1 MKFFFIFFFFYID
14 LIIKKI
20 NSYVVFPLKTLEKE
34 NYIFYKDESEKSIL
48 KKYYYSDIY
57 TTLEIGNSPKK
68 IPLFLSVPKNIFQ
81 VTSSLSGKSF
91 SLDEPEIY
99 NLLPLFEST
108 NNYFFNEQKSTS
120 FNYNNEITSSNKK
133 SCLGNDSISF
143 YNNLDLNKK
152 EDKIFNF
159 ELLLQF
165 QKENISGE
173 IGLSFPDKN
182 ENNYYLIKKT
192 NILNQLKENNLI
204 DNYYWFFLYD
214 KWNSMD
220 GKLIIGAT
228 PDQLYPKKYSKKDLI
243 LSNAILDSAIG
254 QNWKIKFRDIY
265 LGNFHLKNVTS
276 ELVFDSELIIAPKE
290 LDTLLLKYFI
300 QDFLNNKTCSQGS
313 FYLKAHYV
321 TTLKYYYCD
330 SSIKKQLYDAML
342 NIKLN
347 SKEFNYTFEI
357 SKDDLFQIEGN
368 YVFFK
373 ILFFIED
380 FDIWVLGKPFSLK
393 YQFVFSPDTK
403 QIGMYNPDF
412 VYEKPKKSWNKKK
425 FWLVFTII
433 ILSIA
438 FTILGIIIG
447 KKIYGLKRKQKA
459 NELMD
464 DFEYI
469 SSKDKNNNPENKIN
483 DINSKNNFINS
494 TVSNYKTI
502 EMNTNLY

>member
-1 MKFFFIFFFFYID
+1 MKFLFIFFFSFIN

-20 NSYVVFPLKTLEKE
+20 NSYVVFPLKTLEKD
-34 NYIFYKDESEKSIL
+34 NYIFSKDESEKSIL

-57 TTLEIGNSPKK
+57 TTLEIGNSPQI
-68 IPLFLSVPKNIFQ
+68 IPLFLSVPKSTFQ
-81 VTSSLSGKSF
+81 ITSSLSGKSF

-99 NLLPLFEST
+99 NLLPLFENT
-108 NNYFFNEQKSTS
+108 NNFFFNEQKSYS
-120 FNYNNEITSSNKK
+120 FQYNDEITSSNKK
-133 SCLGNDSISF
+133 TCLGNDTISL
-143 YNNLDLNKK
+143 YKNLDLNKK
-152 EDKIFNF
+152 LDITLNF

-182 ENNYYLIKKT
+182 ENNYYLIKKS

-204 DNYYWFFLYD
+204 DNFNWFFIYD
-214 KWNSMD
+214 KWNNME

-228 PDQLYPKKYSKKDLI
+228 PDELFPKKYYKKDLI
-243 LSNAILDSAIG
+243 LSSSVLDSSIG

-265 LGNFHLKNVTS
+265 LGNFHLKNLTT

-290 LDTLLLKYFI
+290 FDSFLLNHFLK
-300 QDFLNNKTCSQGS
+300 DELNNNKCFQSS

-330 SSIKKQLYDAML
+330 LSIQEELYEAML
-342 NIKLN
+342 DIKFN

-357 SKDDLFQIEGN
+357 NKDDLFEIEGN
-368 YVFFK
+368 YIFFK

-393 YQFVFSPDTK
+393 YQFVFNPDTK
-403 QIGMYNPDF
+403 QIGMYNPNF
-412 VYEKPKKSWNKKK
+412 VYEKPKKSWNQKK
-425 FWLVFTII
+425 FWLGFTII
-433 ILSIA
+433 MLFGI
-438 FTILGIIIG
+438 FTVLGIIIG
-447 KKIYGLKRKQKA
+447 KKIYGMKRKQKA

-464 DFEYI
+464 DFEYT
-469 SSKDKNNNPENKIN
+469 SSKDINKNNGNKIS
-483 DINSKNNFINS
+483 DVNSNNNFINS